1 MLRGLSNPDTN
12 SANFLITC
20 LNIRG
25 LASKDVQIFIYSF
38 LYSYGDGVTY
48 KIWIFPYTFGFWL
61 AAFLALF
68 LGEGRESV
76 HQGSP
81 GGTFLMRPAQGH
93 IACCQV
99 GPP

>member
-61 AAFLALF
+61 ATFLALF
-68 LGEGRESV
+68 LGEGR
-76 HQGSP
+76 
-81 GGTFLMRPAQGH
+81 
-93 IACCQV
+93 
-99 GPP
+99 